1 MTVRLAQAVG
11 IEKTVEYAK
20 KFGISDNLSPFLSM
34 SLGSGETT
42 LMRLTAAYA
51 MLVNGGKK
59 ITPNLIDRIQD
70 RKGKTIYKHDTRPCE
85 DCQGQNATSAQ
96 VPVIEDTR
104 QQIQDPISAYQM
116 VNIMTGVVERGTG
129 KIAQTVKRT
138 LAGKSGTSNDNF
150 DTWFIGFSP
159 DLVVGVFVGFDIPQ
173 TLGPNDTGSVVAAP
187 IFRDFMAQALKDKPD
202 TPFRIPEGVRMVRV
216 DAKTGKPAKVGTKDA
231 IWEAFRKE
239 TDVNEITP
247 VIGQDVI
254 MTPEDQPQMGGLY

>member
-1 MTVRLAQAVG
+1 
-11 IEKTVEYAK
+11 
-20 KFGISDNLSPFLSM
+20 M

-70 RKGKTIYKHDTRPCE
+70 RKGKTIYKHDMRPCS

-96 VPVIEDTR
+96 VPFIEDGR
-104 QQIQDPISAYQM
+104 EQIQDPISAYQM
-116 VNIMTGVVERGTG
+116 VNIMTGVMERGTG

-138 LAGKSGTSNDNF
+138 LAGKSGTSNDSF

-159 DLVVGVFVGFDIPQ
+159 DLVVGVFVGFDTPQ
-173 TLGPNDTGSVVAAP
+173 TLGAKETGSVVAAP
-187 IFRDFMAQALKDKPD
+187 IFRDFMAKALKDKPD
-202 TPFRIPEGVRMVRV
+202 TPFRIPEGVRLVRV
-216 DAKTGKPAKVGTKDA
+216 DAKTGKPAKVGSQDA

-239 TDVNEITP
+239 TDVNKSTP

-254 MTPEDQPQMGGLY
+254 TTPEDQPQMGGLY

>member
-1 MTVRLAQAVG
+1 MTVRLAQTVG

-20 KFGISDNLSPFLSM
+20 KFGISDNLMPVLSM

-42 LMRLTAAYA
+42 LLKLTLAYG
-51 MLVNGGKK
+51 MLVNGGKR

-70 RKGKTIYKHDTRPCE
+70 RTGKTIYKHDTRPCPNCNGE
-85 DCQGQNATSAQ
+85 NATSAQ
-96 VPVIEDTR
+96 VPLIEDTR
-104 QQIQDPISAYQM
+104 EQIQDPISAYQM

-138 LAGKSGTSNDNF
+138 LAGKSGTSNDSF

-159 DLVVGVFVGFDIPQ
+159 DLVVGVFVGFDTPQ
-173 TLGPNDTGSVVAAP
+173 TLGPHDTGSVVAAP
-187 IFRDFMAQALKDKPD
+187 IFRDFMLAALKDKPD
-202 TPFRIPEGVRMVRV
+202 IPFRIPEGVRMVRV
-216 DAKTGKPAKVGTKDA
+216 DAKTGKPAKVGSKDA

-239 TDVNEITP
+239 TDVNAQTP

-254 MTPEDQPQMGGLY
+254 MTPEEEPDLGGLY